1 MIHDY
6 ENCQQQYHELFFSR
20 TKTIVFSKKAVIFQR
35 NKKLC
40 LAFRCGDMR
49 PKSFIVGATL
59 GAKIIRRKETKEGEM
74 YHDAEVLTIEPDS
87 CNEANLFLV
96 WPFTVI
102 HVIDKHSPFYR

>member
-1 MIHDY
+1 MIRM
-6 ENCQQQYHELFFSR
+6 CFQQRVLIKSISR

-40 LAFRCGDMR
+40 LGFRCGDMR
-49 PKSFIVGATL
+49 PKSFIVGAAL

>member
-1 MIHDY
+1 MSVSIIRNIFY
-6 ENCQQQYHELFFSR
+6 R

-74 YHDAEVLTIEPDS
+74 YHDAEVLTIKPDS
-87 CNEANLFLV
+87 SEEANLFLV

-102 HVIDKHSPFYR
+102 HVIDKNSPFYR